1 MIRTGCFSATQR
13 SGFAARWKG
22 AFFAGCLLLW
32 IFLSLAAP
40 ERSGAQIV
48 PDAVVAK
55 KKLLVLHSYYKGF
68 EWTDSIDQGIGDA
81 LRSHAKDISVYTEY
95 MDLKRFPE
103 VPHIESLRRVLRI
116 KYSRTRFD
124 AILGTDDHAFQFLL
138 QYRDELFPGTPVIF
152 CGVNDFDP
160 AMLQGRPDFTGI
172 VEKLDLR
179 GTLEIA
185 LKLYPDTKR
194 VAVIVDTTPTG
205 IGTLKEVR
213 NVESFFSDRA
223 SFDVYDN
230 IGMPDLIQAVGQFR
244 PGTLILLLNFN
255 RDSIGNNYSHWETIE
270 LLHAVSRVPIY
281 SVWDFFM
288 GRGIVGG
295 IITSGTDQGRAAGDQ
310 ALRVLNGEK
319 ASDIPIVTELPRRI
333 LFDYEQMKRFG
344 LRTRDLPA
352 DSTILNLPG
361 TFYRVNKTIIW
372 TLGALLVFLSITTVI
387 LILSIVQRRRAQK
400 ALSAAKKELLVS
412 NEKLSMILDSL
423 PIVPFTCDPSN
434 HKVTY
439 VSPVIER
446 ITGYPPAAFTQEPN
460 FWSDKIHRADRERLL
475 PALLEF
481 DAERRQHHQY
491 RFLCAD
497 GTYHWFH
504 DIRHLVEQTDQ
515 DISMIVGTWQDVT
528 KEKILQEESDL
539 RLQQL
544 IQADKLASL
553 GEVVAGVAHE
563 INNPNSFI
571 SYNIPLLR
579 ESWDF
584 FRSVIED
591 YAVRH
596 PQWRCN
602 GMTGG
607 DLCGEMK
614 EILDDISASSERIN
628 QVVSDLKEFAR
639 IDNENVG
646 RQIQIN
652 EVVKKALNIVGAQIR
667 KSFVEYTV
675 HLAPDLPAIQGHFT
689 KLEQVVT
696 NLVVN
701 ASQAVPA
708 GKGSAFAIRTEYV
721 ESLRCAAIH
730 VQDSGAGIPPDLGDR
745 IFDPFFTT
753 RSLQGG
759 TGLGLSVS
767 RRLVE
772 EHHGSLLY
780 VSRPGVGT
788 RFSVY
793 LPLTGDARAE
803 VVPAV
808 LWFGADDDLRLKLGT
823 VPRPSRSL
831 LNILMAG
838 TEQEAWEI
846 LGAHPEVK
854 AVAVNRSALEGGAER
869 FLSKVAAR
877 YPLSMRVVYG
887 EQAADAAGVGGEA
900 GPVDLWLSPPLEAAW
915 ADSLFRMDGAYENP
929 DRGRRTD
936 RPEVA
941 EKASAST
948 GH

>member
-1 MIRTGCFSATQR
+1 MLV
-13 SGFAARWKG
+13 
-22 AFFAGCLLLW
+22 AGIGHTESQTLT
-32 IFLSLAAP
+32 P
-40 ERSGAQIV
+40 V
-48 PDAVVAK
+48 PDAVITK

-68 EWTDSIDQGIGDA
+68 EWSDSIDQGIGHA
-81 LRSHAKDISVYTEY
+81 LSGHGKDLSVYTEY

-160 AMLQGRPDFTGI
+160 AMLQGHPDFTGI
-172 VEKLDLR
+172 VEKLDIR

-185 LKLYPDTKR
+185 LKLHPDTKR

-213 NVESFFSDRA
+213 NVQTFFSDRVH
-223 SFDVYDN
+223 FDIYDD
-230 IGMPDLIQAVGQFR
+230 IAMADLLKAVGGFTDV
-244 PGTLILLLNFN
+244 TLVLLLNFN
-255 RDSIGNNYSHWETIE
+255 RDSLGNNYSHWEAIE

-281 SVWDFFM
+281 SVWDFFT

-319 ASDIPIVTELPRRI
+319 ASSIPIVMELPRRI

-352 DSTILNLPG
+352 DSIVLNLPG

-372 TLGALLVFLSITTVI
+372 TLGVLLVFLSITTVI
-387 LILSIVQRRRAQK
+387 LVLNIVQRRRAQK

-423 PIVPFTCDPSN
+423 PIVPFTCDSAN

-446 ITGYPPAAFTQEPN
+446 ITGYPPAAFMQEPN
-460 FWSDKIHRADRERLL
+460 FWSEKINRADRERLL

-481 DAERRQHHQY
+481 DADGRQHHQY
-491 RFLCAD
+491 RFLCGD

-591 YAVRH
+591 YSVHH

-607 DLCGEMK
+607 ELCSEMK

-628 QVVSDLKEFAR
+628 RVVSDLKEFAR
-639 IDNENVG
+639 IDKEDVG
-646 RQIQIN
+646 RQIQVN
-652 EVVKKALNIVGAQIR
+652 EVVKKVLNIVGAQIR

-708 GKGSAFAIRTEYV
+708 GKRSVFAIRTEHV
-721 ESLRCAAIH
+721 ESLRCMAIH
-730 VQDSGAGIPPDLGDR
+730 VQDSGAGIPSDLGDR

-772 EHHGSLLY
+772 EHRGSLLY
-780 VSRPGVGT
+780 ISRPGVGT
-788 RFSVY
+788 KFSVY
-793 LPLTGDARAE
+793 LPLTGDARADVLPALLWVGADE
-803 VVPAV
+803 ELSAHLRAV
-808 LWFGADDDLRLKLGT
+808 LRP
-823 VPRPSRSL
+823 PRNLP
-831 LNILMAG
+831 NILTAD
-838 TEQEAWEI
+838 TEQKAWEI
-846 LGAHPEVK
+846 LGTHPEVK
-854 AVAVNRSALEGGAER
+854 AVVVNLSALEGGAER
-869 FLSKVAAR
+869 FLSKIAGR
-877 YPLSMRVVYG
+877 YPMLMRIVYG
-887 EQAADAAGVGGEA
+887 ERAAAGGWE
-900 GPVDLWLSPPLEAAW
+900 VDLVDAWLSPPLEAAL

-941 EKASAST
+941 EEATASA
-948 GH
+948 GY

>member
-1 MIRTGCFSATQR
+1 MHFERTTLIC
-13 SGFAARWKG
+13 
-22 AFFAGCLLLW
+22 CLFLW
-32 IFLSLAAP
+32 ISLFLIFPGHSISQVDIP
-40 ERSGAQIV
+40 TDTIIS
-48 PDAVVAK
+48 K

-81 LRSHAKDISVYTEY
+81 LLSHANDVSVYTEY

-103 VPHIESLRRVLRI
+103 VPHIESLRRVFRI
-116 KYSRTRFD
+116 KYSKTRFD
-124 AILGTDDHAFQFLL
+124 AILCTDDHAFQFLL
-138 QYRDELFPGTPVIF
+138 QFRDELFPGTPVIF

-160 AMLQGRPDFTGI
+160 SMLQGHPDFTGI
-172 VEKLDLR
+172 VEKLDMR
-179 GTLEIA
+179 ETLEIA
-185 LKLYPDTKR
+185 LKLHPDTKR

-205 IGTLKEVR
+205 VGTLKEVR
-213 NVESFFSDRA
+213 KVEPFFLPRVR
-223 SFDVYDN
+223 FEMYDN
-230 IGMPDLIQAVGQFR
+230 IGMSDLVRAVGQFTD
-244 PGTLILLLNFN
+244 GTLVLLLNFN

-270 LLHAVSRVPIY
+270 LLRAVSRVPIY
-281 SVWDFFM
+281 SVWDFFT

-295 IITSGTDQGRAAGDQ
+295 VITSGADQGRAAGLQ
-310 ALRVLNGEK
+310 ALQVLKGEK
-319 ASDIPIVTELPRRI
+319 ASSIPIVMELPRRI
-333 LFDYEQMKRFG
+333 LFDYNEMKRFC
-344 LRTRDLPA
+344 LRANDLPGG
-352 DSTILNLPG
+352 SVVLNLPG
-361 TFYRVNKTIIW
+361 AFYRVNKTIIW
-372 TLGALLVFLSITTVI
+372 TLGGLLVFLSITTVI

-400 ALSAAKKELLVS
+400 ALSEAKKELLLS

-423 PIVPFTCDPSN
+423 PIVPFTCDPAN
-434 HKVTY
+434 HTVTY

-446 ITGYPPAAFTQEPN
+446 ITGYPPASFMQEPN
-460 FWSDKIHRADRERLL
+460 FWSDRIHPVDRERLM

-481 DAERRQHHQY
+481 DAEGRQHHQY

-497 GTYHWFH
+497 GSYRWFH

-515 DISMIVGTWQDVT
+515 DTSMIVGTWQDVT
-528 KEKILQEESDL
+528 KERVLQEESDL

-571 SYNIPLLR
+571 SYNVPLLR

-584 FRSVIED
+584 FRSVIEG
-591 YAVRH
+591 YSARH
-596 PQWRCN
+596 PEWRCN

-607 DLCGEMK
+607 ELCGEMS

-628 QVVSDLKEFAR
+628 RVVSDLKDFAR
-639 IDNENVG
+639 IDKENVG
-646 RQIQIN
+646 QQIRIN
-652 EVVKKALNIVGAQIR
+652 DVVKKALNIVGGQIR

-675 HLAPDLPAIQGHFT
+675 YLAPDLPAIRGHFT

-701 ASQAVPA
+701 ASQAVTA
-708 GKGSAFAIRTEYV
+708 GKGAVFTIRTEYV
-721 ESLRCAAIH
+721 ESLGCAAIH
-730 VQDSGAGIPPDLGDR
+730 VQDSGAGIEPGLGDR

-753 RSLQGG
+753 RTLEGG

-793 LPLTGDARAE
+793 LPLTGDAR
-803 VVPAV
+803 VDVLPAL
-808 LWFGADDDLRLKLGT
+808 LWVGLDDDLGRRLRA
-823 VPRPSRSL
+823 VPRPPRSL
-831 LNILMAG
+831 SILTAD
-838 TEQEAWEI
+838 TADQAWEI

-854 AVAVNRSALEGGAER
+854 SAVVNLVALGRDAES
-869 FLSKVAAR
+869 FLSKLAGR
-877 YPLSMRVVYG
+877 HPLVMRAVYG
-887 EQAADAAGVGGEA
+887 EKAAAAASGGWEA
-900 GPVDLWLSPPLEAAW
+900 GLVDAWLSPPLADAP
-915 ADSLFRMDGAYENP
+915 ADSIFWMDGAYENP
-929 DRGRRTD
+929 DRGRRAD
-936 RPEVA
+936 RTEVA
-941 EKASAST
+941 QTAAAST